1 MEPTFIAEASSSTV
15 TPALAVQ
22 IEAAVA
28 ALPAAYLQALQER
41 EVIDS
46 PDTALAWLQDWAF
59 TKDFTVTKESASTNR
74 VQFQCT
80 YHKNTTKNW
89 RKIAEVDRERVETK
103 TQSRGCKFGLYISQ

>member
-46 PDTALAWLQDWAF
+46 PDTALAWLQD
-59 TKDFTVTKESASTNR
+59 
-74 VQFQCT
+74 
-80 YHKNTTKNW
+80 
-89 RKIAEVDRERVETK
+89 
-103 TQSRGCKFGLYISQ
+103 